1 MQQKLDT
8 LSLKEEF
15 GMDYYRIPGI
25 PKEAYMGWK

>member
-15 GMDYYRIPGI
+15 GMDYYRILGI